1 MDENKYILPDT
12 AYKWMKWLG
21 LIALPAIATFIGVI
35 GAVWGWHDTDAIVT
49 TLNAI
54 GVLIGALI
62 GVSHATAKTDETK

>member
-1 MDENKYILPDT
+1 MDNKTYFLPSKT
-12 AYKWMKWLG
+12 YEWLKWLG

-35 GAVWGWHDTDAIVT
+35 GSVWGWNDTDAIVT

-54 GVLIGALI
+54 GVLIGGLI

>member
-1 MDENKYILPDT
+1 MNNKTYLLNDKT
-12 AYKWMKWLG
+12 YELLKWAG
-21 LIALPAIATFIGVI
+21 LIAFPAVATFIGVI
-35 GAVWGWHDTDAIVT
+35 GAVWGWPDTDAIVT